1 MRGLL
6 EGPLFLPCIFQG
18 IKIKFNK
25 EIFMRVDMKRVLAF
39 LSAIVLAL
47 GLVACKSGYSSKIS
61 DVKSALEE
69 TCHAE
74 KAESEQYDKMV
85 DAKYPIQDVADDF
98 KDGAY
103 AEVKSKDRTF
113 FAFHTVVDHSDIESV
128 FKYVKADPASKDK
141 SGMVANME
149 VLVIQF
155 DNSGAANRYFDDIM
169 NARKKTS
176 DDFAR
181 LDKSIKNE
189 FVEKKEYFA
198 FACESEFMTYNVY
211 ASIDGST
218 VMYAF
223 VEGPNAETLKSE
235 YYAFMSK
242 MECSIIKL

>member
-1 MRGLL
+1 
-6 EGPLFLPCIFQG
+6 
-18 IKIKFNK
+18 
-25 EIFMRVDMKRVLAF
+25 
-39 LSAIVLAL
+39 
-47 GLVACKSGYSSKIS
+47 
-61 DVKSALEE
+61 
-69 TCHAE
+69 
-74 KAESEQYDKMV
+74 
-85 DAKYPIQDVADDF
+85 
-98 KDGAY
+98 
-103 AEVKSKDRTF
+103 
-113 FAFHTVVDHSDIESV
+113 
-128 FKYVKADPASKDK
+128 
-141 SGMVANME
+141 ME

-223 VEGPNAETLKSE
+223 VEGPNAEALKSE

>member
-1 MRGLL
+1 
-6 EGPLFLPCIFQG
+6 
-18 IKIKFNK
+18 
-25 EIFMRVDMKRVLAF
+25 MRVDMKRVLAF
-39 LSAIVLAL
+39 LTAIVLAL
-47 GLVACKSGYSSKIS
+47 GLASCKNGYSSKIS
-61 DVKSALEE
+61 DVKKALEE
-69 TCHAE
+69 TCHAK

-85 DAKYPIQDVADDF
+85 NSRYSMEENSEDF
-98 KDGAY
+98 KDGVY
-103 AEVKSKDRTF
+103 ADVKSKDKTF
-113 FAFHTVVDHSDIESV
+113 FAFHTIVDHSDIKSV
-128 FKYVKADPASKDK
+128 FKYVKADPASQNK

-176 DDFAR
+176 EDFAR

-223 VEGPNAETLKSE
+223 VEGPNAEALKSE